1 MGADL
6 AILGPDDGD
15 SRVGELVAAWLA
27 AKRSPHTRAAYIRDL
42 AQWAG
47 WLAGHGVPLLD
58 ADETA
63 AAMWARYLEAAGIKD
78 STAARK
84 LTAVSSFYSWC
95 ARRGHV
101 RANPVAGLPR
111 PAVDYDTS
119 ATPGLTRDQ
128 AIALLEAADADAGPQ
143 AARTAALASALLYT
157 GARVSELLGADIED
171 LGTDRGHRVLRVR
184 RKGGKIQALALPAP
198 GSQPDRRLPGRP
210 GRRDR
215 PAGHTGR
222 HGGRA
227 AAPGAVR
234 HRHRGADVPGR
245 GPHPAPPPRPRRRPP
260 RSPGSQPV
268 TAFHAARLRHA
279 EPGRRRQPA
288 RPAGRHGPCL
298 PAHHPALRPQPRQP
312 GPLPRLPARRVHQPR
327 PLSGALVL
335 ELTQGRPR
343 RAGSPLSAALGPG
356 HHPAVPFWG
365 IPIAPHMDVYVH
377 ARPVARSEA
386 RFLPRRSPGTGARPC
401 PPWAGLPDARP

>member
-1 MGADL
+1 MTADL

-27 AKRSPHTRAAYIRDL
+27 TKRSPHTRAAYIRDL

-63 AAMWARYLEAAGIKD
+63 AAMWARYLEAAGIED

-143 AARTAALASALLYT
+143 AARTAALVSALLYT

-198 GSQPDRRLPGRP
+198 AASRIDAYLAGRDDVTALPAIP
-210 GRRDR
+210 G
-215 PAGHTGR
+215 GT
-222 HGGRA
+222 A
-227 AAPGAVR
+227 AAP
-234 HRHRGADVPGR
+234 
-245 GPHPAPPPRPRRRPP
+245 RRR
-260 RSPGSQPV
+260 
-268 TAFHAARLRHA
+268 
-279 EPGRRRQPA
+279 
-288 RPAGRHGPCL
+288 
-298 PAHHPALRPQPRQP
+298 
-312 GPLPRLPARRVHQPR
+312 
-327 PLSGALVL
+327 VL
-335 ELTQGRPR
+335 FAT
-343 RAGSPLSAALGPG
+343 
-356 HHPAVPFWG
+356 
-365 IPIAPHMDVYVH
+365 
-377 ARPVARSEA
+377 
-386 RFLPRRSPGTGARPC
+386 GTGARMYRAEVRTRLRRLGRD
-401 PPWAGLPDARP
+401 AGLPEVLVASLSPHSMRHAFATLNLDAGASLRDLQDAMGHASPRTTRRYDRSRGNLDRSPGYLLAGYISRAR